1 MYSSRNNKIFSGIYP
16 HLIFIFELLNFKRR
30 FRRSDSSNN
39 ILTYLFNILFLIY
52 RYLKSCILIHDD
64 NRKMIRSLVIKYCSL
79 PDSNIKF
86 IANYGLDLKNLNN
99 NNSNPAALCFGLH
112 DNIEFEKGLAELF
125 NFEVFAFDPTP
136 ISTNLFQDYKL
147 HNFHYYP
154 YAICLSTSRVNF
166 YMNSNLDT
174 SGGSI
179 INNNSNSYK
188 LEVDSYCYVDLLE
201 KFSLQKIE
209 LLKMDIDGGEIDI
222 INDLYT
228 NHLDIL
234 PNQITLELDVRTSN
248 LPIIDKFLFD
258 SKKYYK
264 IYFIPHKLRYS
275 SFEILLVKNKI

>member
-1 MYSSRNNKIFSGIYP
+1 MYSARKNKIFFGIYP

-30 FRRSDSSNN
+30 FRRSDSSKS
-39 ILTYLFNILFLIY
+39 IIAYLFNLLFLIY
-52 RYLKSCILIHDD
+52 RYLKSCLLIHDE
-64 NRKMIRSLVIKYCSL
+64 NMKMIRSLVIKYCSL
-79 PDSNIKF
+79 PGLNIKF
-86 IANYGLDLKNLNN
+86 LANYGLDVENLSNI
-99 NNSNPAALCFGLH
+99 SNPSALCFGLH

-136 ISTNLFQDYKL
+136 ISTKLFQEYKL

-154 YAICLSTSRVNF
+154 YAIGLYTSRVNF
-166 YMNSNLDT
+166 YMNSSLDT

-179 INNNSNSYK
+179 INSKKNAYK

-222 INDLYT
+222 IYDLYN
-228 NHLDIL
+228 NHVDIL
-234 PNQITLELDVRTSN
+234 PNQITLELDVKSSN
-248 LPIIDKFLFD
+248 LAIIDKFLFD